1 MRTHRTFICGFLA
14 ALTLP
19 ALAQDSGFY
28 LGATL
33 GAGKAKSEA
42 SVALTGAWSTES
54 AAFRN
59 DVTTAWSKDLDKTST
74 LVGIQAGYRH
84 AFPGGFVL
92 GGELSLS
99 SFSAKKDL
107 ATGPVP
113 TPSTP
118 AVTYDLTTAME
129 LKQPMSFD
137 VKLGYAS
144 GPHMPFISLGYA
156 RAKAEGAQ
164 MILSNGGYMKAG
176 TGSGNVGGFQW
187 GVGYEFK
194 FDKQWSVNAAFTSA
208 NLGDFRYDTVYL
220 PGSTFTSPAYGE
232 TFTHKMSLTTAKVA
246 VNYHF

>member
-1 MRTHRTFICGFLA
+1 MHLNRPILCGFLA
-14 ALTLP
+14 AFTFP

-33 GAGKAKSEA
+33 GSGKAKSEA
-42 SVALTGAWSTES
+42 SVALTGNWSGES

-59 DVTTAWSKDLDKTST
+59 DVTTAWSKDLDKTSAI
-74 LVGIQAGYRH
+74 VGIQAGYRQ
-84 AFPGGFVL
+84 AFSSGFVI
-92 GGELSLS
+92 GGELNLS

-113 TPSTP
+113 TPSAP
-118 AVTYDLTTAME
+118 AVTYDLTTAVE

-137 VKLGYAS
+137 VKLGYAN

-156 RAKAEGAQ
+156 RAKAEAAQ

-176 TGSGNVGGFQW
+176 TGSKNVGGFQW

-194 FDKQWSVNAAFTSA
+194 FNKQWSGNAAFTSA
-208 NLGDFRYDTVYL
+208 NLGDFHYDTAYL

-232 TFTHKMSLTTAKVA
+232 TFTHKMSLTAFKVA

>member
-1 MRTHRTFICGFLA
+1 MPLSRNLLCGTLA

-42 SVALTGAWSTES
+42 SVALTGQWSAES
-54 AAFRN
+54 AAFRS
-59 DVTTAWSKDLDKTST
+59 DVTSAWSKDLDKTST

-84 AFPGGFVL
+84 AFNSGVVI
-92 GGELSLS
+92 GGELSLA

-113 TPSTP
+113 TPSAP
-118 AVTYDLTTAME
+118 SVTYDLTTAVE

-144 GPHMPFISLGYA
+144 GPHLPFISLGYA
-156 RAKAEGAQ
+156 RAKAEAAQ

-176 TGSGNVGGFQW
+176 TGSETVGGFQW
-187 GVGYEFK
+187 GVGYEFR
-194 FDKQWSVNAAFTSA
+194 FNKQWSGNAAFTSA
-208 NLGDFRYDTVYL
+208 NLGDFHYDTVYL
-220 PGSTFTSPAYGE
+220 PGSSFTSPAYGE
-232 TFTHKMSLTTAKVA
+232 TFTHKMSLTTIKVA